1 MEAQDWHPQLMKP
14 PNMQQ
19 VISVNLT
26 NNPSLDKRLNFGGTV
41 VFQEE
46 LEIRNQVGWEG
57 SS

>member
-1 MEAQDWHPQLMKP
+1 MKP

-19 VISVNLT
+19 VVSVNLT

-46 LEIRNQVGWEG
+46 LEIRN
-57 SS
+57 